1 MIRYLD
7 AIEQLPVEIKL
18 PLMKAFELFREEIA
32 ETVKRSDFEE
42 LKAIVRELADSQR
55 RSEERLAGLERN
67 VSELIEA
74 QKKGEERLSR
84 LETVVEELAEA
95 QKRTEQRIEEL
106 AEAQRETQKEVSRLD
121 RALQELAE
129 AQKRTEQRIEELA
142 EAQRE
147 TQKEVSRLDKAL
159 QELAEAQKKTEG
171 EIRWL
176 VKSHKELREEVG
188 GLAHTVGYRLEDES
202 YKALPELLKRDFGIE
217 IKGRLKRDFIEIG
230 KDRYTEVNI
239 WGDCIYNGKPC
250 VIVGEAKT
258 QLKRKD
264 IDDFIRKAEEL
275 KRYVPKEQVRVLVTY
290 NTSPQV
296 MKYAREKDIKVYFS
310 YEF

>member
-1 MIRYLD
+1 MIRYLE

-42 LKAIVRELADSQR
+42 LKAVVRDLAESQR
-55 RSEERLAGLERN
+55 RSEERLAGLEKT
-67 VSELIEA
+67 VVELAEA
-74 QKKGEERLSR
+74 QRRTEERLTSFEKSTEENFNR
-84 LETVVEELAEA
+84 VWASINELAEA
-95 QKRTEQRIEEL
+95 QKRTEQRVEEL
-106 AEAQRETQKEVSRLD
+106 AEAQRETQKEVSR
-121 RALQELAE
+121 
-129 AQKRTEQRIEELA
+129 I
-142 EAQRE
+142 
-147 TQKEVSRLDKAL
+147 DKAL
-159 QELAEAQKKTEG
+159 HELAEAQKKTEE

-230 KDRYTEVNI
+230 KDKYIEVNI
-239 WGDCIYNGKPC
+239 WGDCTYNGKHC

-264 IDDFIRKAEEL
+264 IDDFIKRAEEL
-275 KRYVPKEQVRVLVTY
+275 KKYVLKEQVRILVTY

-296 MKYAREKDIKVYFS
+296 LKYAKEKNVRVYFS